1 MKKVITAIAATL
13 IVGFFAASAYAWG
26 CGNGYGGGMRGNGH
40 YNQAGY
46 NNEAYQTFIN
56 ETQTLRSS
64 ISADRAEFNA
74 LMAGTNPDPQKART
88 LSEKISKSENE
99 LRAKAQ
105 EYNVAG
111 GRGRWGSGQG
121 WNCGINTHNHAFA
134 GCW

>member
-1 MKKVITAIAATL
+1 MKKVITAITATL

-26 CGNGYGGGMRGNGH
+26 CGKGYGGGMRGR
-40 YNQAGY
+40 GY
-46 NNEAYQTFIN
+46 NNQAAYDNKAYQTFLS
-56 ETQTLRSS
+56 ETQTLRTS

-74 LMAGTNPDPQKART
+74 LMAGTNPDPQKARA

-105 EYNVAG
+105 EHNVAG
-111 GRGRWGSGQG
+111 TGVRGEYGRG
-121 WNCGINTHNHAFA
+121 WNCRINNNSAFA